1 MAKNEL
7 ENFNELIN
15 DIVKAILYEV
25 KKEESN
31 FTLFLQDS
39 HTTEYTFTNK
49 PDTFGKGVAFQAYQS
64 FKPELKVNLTVHL
77 NVDMKYERCYLK
89 IKEEYPDGV
98 YVSSSLLGNDK
109 NQTHLYITSLENEN
123 LKELGE
129 YMYNEYIYPNLIMRQ
144 GDLKKIVNLI
154 SPSYNRD
161 KTIDDILNDDEDE

>member
-1 MAKNEL
+1 MCSS
-7 ENFNELIN
+7 
-15 DIVKAILYEV
+15 DI
-25 KKEESN
+25 
-31 FTLFLQDS
+31 
-39 HTTEYTFTNK
+39 
-49 PDTFGKGVAFQAYQS
+49 
-64 FKPELKVNLTVHL
+64 
-77 NVDMKYERCYLK
+77 
-89 IKEEYPDGV
+89 
-98 YVSSSLLGNDK
+98 NDK